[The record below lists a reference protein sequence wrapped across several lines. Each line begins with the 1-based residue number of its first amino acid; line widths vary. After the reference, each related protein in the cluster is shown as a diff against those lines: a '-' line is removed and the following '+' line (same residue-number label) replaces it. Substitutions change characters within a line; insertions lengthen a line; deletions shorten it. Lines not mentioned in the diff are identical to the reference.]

1 MDWMLRMVKSDQ
13 NSAKELANFLKKRAA
28 IEQEYSRS
36 MMKLAQSMMPG
47 GNSNVKSGYV
57 CVKMRII

>member
-1 MDWMLRMVKSDQ
+1 MDWMLRMVKGDQ
-13 NSAKELANFLKKRAA
+13 NSAKELAAFLKKRAA

-47 GNSNVKSGYV
+47 SMNVKTG
-57 CVKMRII
+57 